1 MDNNIL
7 LRPDQISNPENE
19 ENTCCSMAH
28 PTSAGEKPYDN
39 NDRRKSFLSFKILEE
54 KWKNYKPLIIIFIF
68 CIVLSWVQNNLETHP
83 FETMMHS
90 FMGYFFIFLSLFKFF
105 DLKGFVDGFSTYDL
119 IAKRVRVYGYAYP
132 FIEFFLGI
140 AYLAKID
147 PFLINWVTLV
157 VMTVSG
163 IGVLKSVL
171 SGQKIKCAC
180 LGTVLNVP
188 LGTISIFENFG
199 MGAMAAYSLYN

>member
-1 MDNNIL
+1 MQDNIFLNSEEELTPEKDENGCCRLANHPSIDENHCDNNG
-7 LRPDQISNPENE
+7 RKNP
-19 ENTCCSMAH
+19 
-28 PTSAGEKPYDN
+28 
-39 NDRRKSFLSFKILEE
+39 SFSKILKE

-68 CIVLSWVQNNLETHP
+68 CIVLSWIQNNLENQQV
-83 FETMMHS
+83 ESMMHS

-140 AYLAKID
+140 AYLTKVD
-147 PFLINWVTLV
+147 LFLTNWVTV
-157 VMTVSG
+157 VIMTVSG
-163 IGVLKSVL
+163 LGVLKSVL